1 MGLYLRS
8 TFIVSYSPYPLDL
21 RQSKKSSF
29 ILCSIK
35 THKAS
40 IALQVLFLIGSLVVT
55 IFQPFLIVFQIVGK
69 HEAALHLRLSSPEMR
84 P

>member
-55 IFQPFLIVFQIVGK
+55 IFQPLAPRYIVWVNLNHQFSVS
-69 HEAALHLRLSSPEMR
+69 R
-84 P
+84 